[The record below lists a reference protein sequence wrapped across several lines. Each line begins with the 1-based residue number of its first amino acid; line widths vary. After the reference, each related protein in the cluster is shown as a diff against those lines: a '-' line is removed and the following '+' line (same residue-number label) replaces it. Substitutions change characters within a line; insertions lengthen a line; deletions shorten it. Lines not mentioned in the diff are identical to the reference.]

1 MPRTE
6 HLLGQAYEANQSM
19 WKLVIVDDQSQRT
32 VVNLVRDEYT
42 IGRDHQHSVRLT
54 ERNISRR
61 HATISRSRTGFRLE
75 DLGSY
80 NGVYVNGVRL
90 VGRQELAHGDLV
102 QLGDYRVHIVDEAI
116 DTQEQGYRPYSG
128 DGVAPASGRLPH
140 RLVELIGPHQGAEY
154 PLDGERFLIGRGP
167 ECEFVIDHGSVS
179 RVHAEVRR
187 IGEERFEILDKGSA
201 NGLRINGHERDRAI
215 LDGRDVLEIGDV
227 VLKYIPQGQVFR
239 ASPAEGTRIAA
250 MAGSSPPPEEKSART
265 GLGASML
272 AAALGALLVGS
283 IALFSFRGSENE
295 APVRDPVAEVFE
307 LIDSGSL
314 LEAGELLQETSSS
327 SSPLEHTAAQEAW
340 AEAVL
345 RAQASG
351 HDEEALRK
359 LLDLVAKRESLA
371 PSFRERAQQRLSSMS
386 SGAVDL
392 NALEEAPATP

>member
-1 MPRTE
+1 
-6 HLLGQAYEANQSM
+6 M

-42 IGRDHQHSVRLT
+42 IGREPEHSVRLT

-61 HATISRSRTGFRLE
+61 HAQISRTHTGFRIE
-75 DLGSY
+75 DLSSY

-116 DTQEQGYRPYSG
+116 DTQEQGYRPFSG
-128 DGVAPASGRLPH
+128 EGVLPASGRLPH

-154 PLDGERFLIGRGP
+154 PLEGERFLIGRGH

-179 RVHAEVRR
+179 RIHAEVRV
-187 IGEERFEILDKGSA
+187 IGREKFEILDKGSA

-239 ASPAEGTRIAA
+239 ATPDEGTRIATL
-250 MAGSSPPPEEKSART
+250 AGTAPPASEKGSHGGLLASIIAAAVGAAIVGALALFIMNRT
-265 GLGASML
+265 PAEGAGRSKIET
-272 AAALGALLVGS
+272 AAALLDGGDLVGAFEQLDEVDS
-283 IALFSFRGSENE
+283 VGRTLGAYQQLEERWAL
-295 APVRDPVAEVFE
+295 
-307 LIDSGSL
+307 
-314 LEAGELLQETSSS
+314 
-327 SSPLEHTAAQEAW
+327 
-340 AEAVL
+340 AVL
-345 RAQASG
+345 AITPQSV
-351 HDEEALRK
+351 DEHVRRR

-371 PSFRERAQQRLSSMS
+371 PGLRESAQKKLSSMS
-386 SGAVDL
+386 DGAVDL
-392 NALEEAPATP
+392 TALDEPQTVP